1 MAHDWKSP
9 VVDLQSNLELLPV
22 RFESCLYGAGW
33 RLSVPPYAIIVGKIP
48 LAEGQIL
55 MSERSKLVTRM
66 TENASKF
73 ADADRM
79 EVEELLNEIDNLA
92 LLLHEVKR
100 QSDKI
105 EAAADAIGDAI
116 LSHLD
121 DAAAAGS
128 RISRRSILPMQPKN
142 VRLNHTLE

>member
-1 MAHDWKSP
+1 
-9 VVDLQSNLELLPV
+9 
-22 RFESCLYGAGW
+22 
-33 RLSVPPYAIIVGKIP
+33 
-48 LAEGQIL
+48 

-79 EVEELLNEIDNLA
+79 ELQELLNEIDNLA

-121 DAAAAGS
+121 DAAAGS
-128 RISRRSILPMQPKN
+128 RISRRSLLPMQPKN

>member
-1 MAHDWKSP
+1 M
-9 VVDLQSNLELLPV
+9 
-22 RFESCLYGAGW
+22 
-33 RLSVPPYAIIVGKIP
+33 
-48 LAEGQIL
+48 
-55 MSERSKLVTRM
+55 VTRM

-116 LSHLD
+116 LSQLD

-142 VRLNHTLE
+142 VRLNHTLG